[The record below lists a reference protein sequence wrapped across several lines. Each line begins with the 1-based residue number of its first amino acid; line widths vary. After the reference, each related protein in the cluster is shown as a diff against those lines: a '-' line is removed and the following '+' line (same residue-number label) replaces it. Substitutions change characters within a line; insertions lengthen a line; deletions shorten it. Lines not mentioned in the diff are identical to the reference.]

1 MLYYL
6 VLALQAY
13 CIYHIYQNRKQYY
26 WYFVIIFIP
35 VIGSLVYIFTQ
46 VINSKDVSNIAE
58 EVTNIINPTKR
69 ILDLENQLKFADT
82 FQNRVNLGDA
92 YLENRDFEN
101 AITNYENALD
111 SNFKN
116 DVYTINQLIKAY
128 FYADNVEKVIE
139 YSEKIKSNPEFK
151 KSQYFYGIALEN
163 QHRFEEAEIELQKI
177 DLNYSNYEE
186 RVYFAG
192 FLIRRNKKEEAK
204 EVLQR
209 IVIESQNMTNPNR
222 RKYRDSISK
231 AQQLLNEI

>member
-69 ILDLENQLKFADT
+69 ILGLENQLKFADT

-92 YLENRDFEN
+92 YLENRDFE
-101 AITNYENALD
+101 
-111 SNFKN
+111 
-116 DVYTINQLIKAY
+116 
-128 FYADNVEKVIE
+128 
-139 YSEKIKSNPEFK
+139 
-151 KSQYFYGIALEN
+151 
-163 QHRFEEAEIELQKI
+163 R
-177 DLNYSNYEE
+177 
-186 RVYFAG
+186 
-192 FLIRRNKKEEAK
+192 IRK
-204 EVLQR
+204 
-209 IVIESQNMTNPNR
+209 
-222 RKYRDSISK
+222 
-231 AQQLLNEI
+231 